1 MSATFASTPATLV
14 PSRRGRPAGLVVVV
28 PGRLAAPRPAEP
40 PTHPVYIRRRVVVA
54 AVFLLVAV
62 SAWFGAGKVLA
73 NRGGAPASTPTVRTG
88 ATYVAQPGDT
98 MWSIAQPLHGGQ
110 STSWYVDAL
119 VELNGGTSLQ
129 VGQVVQLP

>member
-1 MSATFASTPATLV
+1 MNLPNS
-14 PSRRGRPAGLVVVV
+14 
-28 PGRLAAPRPAEP
+28 
-40 PTHPVYIRRRVVVA
+40 
-54 AVFLLVAV
+54 
-62 SAWFGAGKVLA
+62 
-73 NRGGAPASTPTVRTG
+73 STPTVRTG

-98 MWSIAQPLHGGQ
+98 MWSIAQTLHGGQ